1 MKHLA
6 VDETIARLNKPKSM
20 RYIRQVA
27 KPIFEEA
34 KAKFGNAIVEIVERE
49 HWGQNFDAYYDV
61 WIRSRS
67 SRIEKFFDDKF
78 FNLQLEQGVAVLAQ
92 IKETD
97 DYRERSRINVAVNSK
112 KHSKNGKLA
121 GLRM

>member
-1 MKHLA
+1 LPPL
-6 VDETIARLNKPKSM
+6 DD
-20 RYIRQVA
+20 
-27 KPIFEEA
+27 

-49 HWGQNFDAYYDV
+49 HWGPNFDAYYEV

-67 SRIEKFFDDKF
+67 SRIEKFFDDKL

-92 IKETD
+92 IKEAD
-97 DYRERSRINVAVNSK
+97 DYRERSRIKVATNPR

-121 GLRM
+121 GLHA

>member
-1 MKHLA
+1 MLKKQGRRFK
-6 VDETIARLNKPKSM
+6 EKSL
-20 RYIRQVA
+20 
-27 KPIFEEA
+27 PPLDD

-49 HWGQNFDAYYDV
+49 HWGPNFDAYYEV

-67 SRIEKFFDDKF
+67 SRIEKFFDDKL

-92 IKETD
+92 IKEAD
-97 DYRERSRINVAVNSK
+97 DYRERSHIKVATNPR

-121 GLRM
+121 GLHA